1 MTFSIACVGIVI
13 VLLILISTCFI
24 GIVSGSDDD
33 RSGFIIA
40 WVLSSIGF
48 GVCLTALLVQNGI
61 I

>member
-13 VLLILISTCFI
+13 VLLILIGTCFI